1 MFRDY
6 PGEEKTSGTV
16 VKILLHIC
24 CAPCA
29 LYPLETL
36 KGKGYDVQGLWYN
49 PNIHLYQEYCR
60 RRDSLQDY
68 AVRTNLPV
76 IYNDEYGLREF
87 IRTIGRDEEEDRCLA
102 CYRLRLQRAAGIARQ
117 GKFDSF
123 TTTLLSS
130 PHQKH
135 KLIRK
140 IGEQAAKK
148 VGVEFHY
155 EDFREGNKESIRL
168 SKEIGLYRQQYCG
181 CIYSEYERF
190 KKQLKV

>member
-29 LYPLETL
+29 LYPLKALE
-36 KGKGYDVQGLWYN
+36 GKGYEVQGLWYN

-60 RRDSLQDY
+60 RRDSLKDY

-87 IRTIGRDEEEDRCLA
+87 ICMVGKGEGEDRCLT
-102 CYRLRLQRAAGIARQ
+102 CYRLRLLRAAGIAKQ
-117 GKFDSF
+117 ENFDSF

-130 PHQKH
+130 PYQKH

-140 IGEQAAKK
+140 IGEQVAEKA
-148 VGVEFHY
+148 GVTFHY
-155 EDFREGNKESIRL
+155 EDFRVGNKENIRL

-190 KKQLKV
+190 KK